1 MKILVVDI
9 GTGTQDILLADTELD
24 IENSFRMVVPSPTM
38 IAHSRIKAA
47 SKAGKAIAI
56 SGVMMGGG
64 PNFWAAKGHLE
75 LGYKIFSTNE
85 AAKTFDDD
93 LERVKE
99 LGIEL
104 ISEDEF
110 NKLPEEITKIKFIDF
125 NHQAIAKAF
134 KEFGVDFDEVQVA
147 AIGVFDHGE
156 APPNYSDRQFR
167 FDYLAERLR
176 EEASI
181 ENFSFMKNDIHA
193 RMTRMGAV
201 ARSTQGL
208 KVPVVLMDTAPA
220 AILGATFDKRL
231 DDGKDKLIVNIG
243 NMHTIAFIISD
254 EKVIS
259 VFEHHTGKLN
269 SESLE
274 MLLRKFA
281 ANNVSHEDVFGH
293 HGHGALSLKE
303 YTYDLNDEDLELVVT
318 GPRQN
323 MIRKT
328 GLNPI
333 FAAPFG
339 DMMLTGCYGLLAAI
353 KRVLPMYSEEIEKLL
368 SSSGEISK
376 APWDL

>member
-1 MKILVVDI
+1 MKILAVDI
-9 GTGTQDILLADTELD
+9 GTGTQDILLADTDLD
-24 IENSFRMVVPSPTM
+24 MENSFRMIVPSPTM
-38 IAHSRIKAA
+38 IAHRRIKAA
-47 SKAGKAIAI
+47 TKAGNAIVI

-64 PNFWAAKGHLE
+64 PSFWAAKNHLK
-75 LGYKIFSTNE
+75 LGYKIFSTKE

-110 NKLPEEITKIKFIDF
+110 EILPEQLTKIKFLDF
-125 NHQAIAKAF
+125 DHQAIARAL
-134 KEFGVDFDEVQVA
+134 KEFGVDFDEIKVA

-167 FDYLAERLR
+167 FDYLEERLR
-176 EEASI
+176 NEPRI
-181 ENFSFMKNDIHA
+181 ENFSFMKNAFPA
-193 RMTRMGAV
+193 RMTRMEAV
-201 ARSTQGL
+201 ASSTQDL

-231 DDGKDKLIVNIG
+231 DGDKDKLIVNIG
-243 NMHTIAFIISD
+243 NMHTIAFIISGG
-254 EKVIS
+254 KVLS
-259 VFEHHTGKLN
+259 VFEHHTGELS

-274 MLLRKFA
+274 ALIRKFA
-281 ANNVSHEDVFGH
+281 ANNISHEDVFGH
-293 HGHGALSLKE
+293 HGHGALSLEE
-303 YTYDLNDEDLELVVT
+303 YYYDLNKEDIEFVVT

-339 DMMLTGCYGLLAAI
+339 DMMLTGCYGLLAGI
-353 KRVLPMYSEEIEKLL
+353 KRVIPGFSDEIYKLL
-368 SSSGEISK
+368 SSSGETSK